1 MDKSLYLDILEVVG
15 FITTV
20 AVPVMGL
27 MVWFKIALL
36 VAAPGGMWSN
46 MSSRAKGVLLLVL
59 LSPVVGGWL
68 VARLMTL

>member
-1 MDKSLYLDILEVVG
+1 MDKSLYIDILEVVG

-46 MSSRAKGVLLLVL
+46 MSSRAKGFLLLVL

-68 VARLMTL
+68 VAKLMTL